1 MVTMYIQTHILTE
14 GFPCWL
20 NGKESA
26 CNAGD
31 AGSFPGSG
39 RFPERGMATHSSILV
54 RRIPWTEEPGR
65 LQYTG
70 SQRVGH
76 DWSKWTCTHTYRH
89 VHIYIYLHIHTGL
102 QWTFTGI
109 SEKQGGWRTLL
120 LNQKFLSFPS
130 ECADRKNNLKGAVE
144 ARHPSLHKFLSEQRF
159 NQLRHKAP
167 DKTLSYDTI
176 SENHKQAN
184 KGDSSFG
191 GTFAPFSNPEDRQ
204 LSTQTVLQTGKW
216 LTNTSVTKK
225 LSNNKRHLLH

>member
-31 AGSFPGSG
+31 TGSFPGSG

-89 VHIYIYLHIHTGL
+89 VHIYVYLHIHTGL

-130 ECADRKNNLKGAVE
+130 ECADRKNYLKGAVE
-144 ARHPSLHKFLSEQRF
+144 ARHPSLHKFLSEQSF